1 MLGIM
6 HNKDRRKRFM
16 NVFLIFVDFF
26 KRIYLNLKWKFF
38 LIYLSRLNRDEF
50 KIDEELPP
58 TYPMG

>member
-1 MLGIM
+1 
-6 HNKDRRKRFM
+6 M

-38 LIYLSRLNRDEF
+38 LICLSRLNRDEF